1 MLVTMQSVL
10 NGVVLSG
17 GSGLGP
23 HSVHRK
29 YRKHAA
35 LNKGTVDW
43 NATINCV

>member
-10 NGVVLSG
+10 NGDLLSG
-17 GSGLGP
+17 GSGLGQ

-29 YRKHAA
+29 YREYAA
-35 LNKGTVDW
+35 LKKGTVDW